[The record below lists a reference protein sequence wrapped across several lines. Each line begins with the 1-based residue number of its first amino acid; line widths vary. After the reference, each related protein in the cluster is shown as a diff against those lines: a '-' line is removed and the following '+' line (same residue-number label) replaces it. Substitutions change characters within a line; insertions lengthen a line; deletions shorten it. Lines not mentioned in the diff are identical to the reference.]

1 MACHAEGEDL
11 KSRTRSS
18 RIPRHEL
25 SAFRAKL
32 ASDLSFASAQTKGL
46 YSRIPRI
53 AIRSRLRNSPPGVQT
68 GIKATFMVLVGDVI
82 SATNAYEIQIFD
94 SMHPYNTSH

>member
-32 ASDLSFASAQTKGL
+32 ASDLSFASAQTKG
-46 YSRIPRI
+46 P
-53 AIRSRLRNSPPGVQT
+53 ASP
-68 GIKATFMVLVGDVI
+68 L
-82 SATNAYEIQIFD
+82 FD
-94 SMHPYNTSH
+94 SKDSDSVKASKYAPGSPNWYQSNLCGAGGRRYFSNQRL

>member
-32 ASDLSFASAQTKGL
+32 ASDLSFASAQRPLFRSQPSPIGGYVRTKL
-46 YSRIPRI
+46 NP
-53 AIRSRLRNSPPGVQT
+53 
-68 GIKATFMVLVGDVI
+68 
-82 SATNAYEIQIFD
+82 
-94 SMHPYNTSH
+94 

>member
-32 ASDLSFASAQTKGL
+32 ASDLSFASAQRPL
-46 YSRIPRI
+46 FQEYR
-53 AIRSRLRNSPPGVQT
+53 IRSRLQKSPRSPNWYQSNLYGAGGRRYFSNQR
-68 GIKATFMVLVGDVI
+68 L
-82 SATNAYEIQIFD
+82 
-94 SMHPYNTSH
+94 